1 MHPGDVALAT
11 RTRLNRDVEMCERQQ
26 GVCEKLIP
34 MATRRDK
41 DYKLAARWPGNVTPK
56 PTRPEGRG
64 RSRGVRLS
72 ATSAWWQHEPRR
84 RRWRGM
90 NVEARRGCA
99 KPQSPAARAQS
110 PSMPKKRAV
119 GGQRF
124 AVGSTTTTMHRAEV
138 LCFSSVARL
147 DSTSR
152 SSARQSHRG
161 CGLGGGWD
169 AGAVSATAGRSFC
182 LTRDGADL
190 ASSWR
195 ALDVVIEGPPEDP

>member
-1 MHPGDVALAT
+1 
-11 RTRLNRDVEMCERQQ
+11 MCERQQ

-64 RSRGVRLS
+64 RSRGVRLP

-90 NVEARRGCA
+90 NVAARCGCA
-99 KPQSPAARAQS
+99 QSQSPTAFANS
-110 PSMPKKRAV
+110 PSMPSKGV
-119 GGQRF
+119 GITQELG
-124 AVGSTTTTMHRAEV
+124 GSYTTTKMQRAEV

-147 DSTSR
+147 DSING
-152 SSARQSHRG
+152 SSGRQSHRG

-169 AGAVSATAGRSFC
+169 AGAVSCRPIFLSHARRCRPRLFM
-182 LTRDGADL
+182 
-190 ASSWR
+190 
-195 ALDVVIEGPPEDP
+195 EGVGCGHRGPSEDP

>member
-1 MHPGDVALAT
+1 MADFRSCVVRVPARSAKT
-11 RTRLNRDVEMCERQQ
+11 
-26 GVCEKLIP
+26 LIP

-90 NVEARRGCA
+90 NVAARCGCVQS
-99 KPQSPAARAQS
+99 QSPAARAQS

-138 LCFSSVARL
+138 LCFWPAARF

-169 AGAVSATAGRSFC
+169 AGAVSCRPIFLSHARRCRPRLFM
-182 LTRDGADL
+182 
-190 ASSWR
+190 
-195 ALDVVIEGPPEDP
+195 EGVGCGHRGPSEDP